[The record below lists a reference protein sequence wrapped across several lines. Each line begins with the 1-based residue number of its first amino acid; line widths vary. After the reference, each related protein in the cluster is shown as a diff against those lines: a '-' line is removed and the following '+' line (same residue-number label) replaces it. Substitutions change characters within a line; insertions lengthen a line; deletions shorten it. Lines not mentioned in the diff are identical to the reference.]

1 VSKRAVWI
9 IAIVLV
15 GLSGLSIVYSLAN
28 PNQIP
33 FDQVAWISASSE
45 ADYARRN
52 QMVNDIE
59 KRIDNGELNTDDLI
73 REKLGQPDQIDSA
86 TGNWYYRLGSPGGQS
101 INRRLELG
109 FEKGGRILSRRV
121 VSEE

>member
-15 GLSGLSIVYSLAN
+15 GLSGLSIVYSIAN

-33 FDQVAWISASSE
+33 FDPIAWTTASSE

-52 QMVNDIE
+52 QMINDVE
-59 KRIDNGELNTDDLI
+59 HRIDAGELNTDELI
-73 REKLGQPDQIDSA
+73 REKLGQPDMIDPAS
-86 TGNWYYRLGSPGGQS
+86 GSWYYRLGSPGGQS
-101 INRRLELG
+101 SHRRLELA
-109 FEKGGRILSRRV
+109 FEKTGRVLSRRV